1 MLPRLFRDRSLF
13 SLSLHGDLSLFPR
26 LLGLRSCFFSPFPFF
41 FCVEEF
47 SRLDRRASSQLM
59 YFSALESTSAIL
71 ACGFFEMENIRS
83 FDRTPNSTMKAEV
96 ANFSY
101 GMSTLNDSALNL
113 WT

>member
-1 MLPRLFRDRSLF
+1 MLPRLLKHRSLF
-13 SLSLHGDLSLFPR
+13 SLSFHGDLSLFPC
-26 LLGLRSCFFSPFPFF
+26 LLGLRSRFFSPLPFS

-59 YFSALESTSAIL
+59 YISVLESTSAML
-71 ACGFFEMENIRS
+71 ASGFFEMENIRS